1 MGVEIN
7 VNESLPFL
15 YIKQKISKLT
25 TTHSEWKI
33 MMHNDVQNM
42 VEAFFVR
49 RTLASLFLIALIN
62 DYRYI

>member
-25 TTHSEWKI
+25 TTHSQWKI

>member
-25 TTHSEWKI
+25 TTHSQWKI

-42 VEAFFVR
+42 VEAF
-49 RTLASLFLIALIN
+49 LFEGRLRH
-62 DYRYI
+62 YF

>member
-15 YIKQKISKLT
+15 YIKQKINKLT
-25 TTHSEWKI
+25 TTHSQWKI